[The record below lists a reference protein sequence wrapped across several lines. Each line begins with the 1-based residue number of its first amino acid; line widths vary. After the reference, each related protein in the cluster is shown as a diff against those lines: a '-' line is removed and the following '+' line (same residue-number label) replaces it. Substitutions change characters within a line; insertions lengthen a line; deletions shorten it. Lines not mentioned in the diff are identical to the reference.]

1 MLWLLLSSTA
11 VYVWASRIEVQTKA
25 SSKDAEK
32 LGDPLGTPITTLTS
46 VGSGP
51 DYENPWYTKG
61 PETFRSLFGSLS

>member
-32 LGDPLGTPITTLTS
+32 LGDPLGDPNYDL
-46 VGSGP
+46 
-51 DYENPWYTKG
+51 N
-61 PETFRSLFGSLS
+61 